1 MSDAEHSD
9 QYHPEDPD
17 QDPLRRHLPDEVYA
31 AEADYVRLAMK
42 EMTARRMIGWLR
54 AAAGY
59 FDVSGHTASAEHARH
74 VANRLAAEV
83 EPESIEEVPQ
93 EADDE

>member
-1 MSDAEHSD
+1 MSESD
-9 QYHPEDPD
+9 DRYHERDPD
-17 QDPLRRHLPDEVYA
+17 KDPLRRSLPDEIYA

-54 AAAGY
+54 AAADY

-83 EPESIEEVPQ
+83 EPESIEEPQ
-93 EADDE
+93 EEGDDDED